1 MKTILNLLISFFI
14 VILLFLIG
22 YIYYVNTGRVKNIL
36 ALNLKRGLEKIKIF
50 DDNLITSNNSD
61 TDKIKGNEVYKELPK
76 LSEIINQKAIV
87 ENFKNRY
94 FAKILVNEKDIL
106 LDYNIPVINKKFLII
121 PNDWINKIVGN
132 IEISGASENY
142 KVIVKDE
149 YRGYAIL
156 EILYKTPKN
165 YEESMFKELDKIEES
180 AIAKPLEI
188 IGFRNNLAYYQTLI
202 SNEITNEFDYKYFGN
217 YLIQQNFDKNL
228 QYMAFIDNQI
238 VGVVF
243 NGIFFTNDYLKTII
257 DYHQKNNESVVIMKF
272 DIKLQENNAI
282 IILKGAIIREN
293 LIVDNINGCKIYNI
307 NQFKNLLFELLIQ
320 NQKIVIN
327 NKIDV
332 SGYIDNTVSL
342 FRFTDFECSN
352 VNYLD
357 RGGVKINDIK
367 PESILA
373 RFGVKPGDIILKI
386 NDIDVSSRNQLIE
399 LFYYYNLKVKSFEIK
414 TNDNIILVIKL

>member
-307 NQFKNLLFELLIQ
+307 N
-320 NQKIVIN
+320 
-327 NKIDV
+327 
-332 SGYIDNTVSL
+332 
-342 FRFTDFECSN
+342 
-352 VNYLD
+352 
-357 RGGVKINDIK
+357 
-367 PESILA
+367 
-373 RFGVKPGDIILKI
+373 
-386 NDIDVSSRNQLIE
+386 
-399 LFYYYNLKVKSFEIK
+399 
-414 TNDNIILVIKL
+414 